1 MTRVGITGHRDLH
14 DPTDALVSAAITKQL
29 GEFGS
34 VHGIS
39 SLAEGA
45 DQIFAEQVLKG
56 GGALTAVIPSA
67 HYGRS
72 FATTAGKAAYRRL
85 RALATEVIELPFPLS
100 VGRGLLGCGAAGR
113 RPRRRALGRVGRT
126 PSARRRRHGAMSSP
140 SPESVACRQPCCGR
154 RVRAG
159 VERDAALAGE
169 RAVKVRAPGSCFP
182 RVR

>member
-1 MTRVGITGHRDLH
+1 MTRVGITGHRDLYN
-14 DPTDALVSAAITKQL
+14 PTYALVSAAITKQI

-85 RALATEVIELPFPLS
+85 RALATEVIELPFRSPS
-100 VGRGLLGCGAAGR
+100 ADAYWAAWQRVVGLADVLLAVWDG
-113 RPRRRALGRVGRT
+113 T
-126 PSARRRRHGAMSSP
+126 PSRGVGGTADV
-140 SPESVACRQPCCGR
+140 VAF
-154 RVRAG
+154 
-159 VERDAALAGE
+159 AGE
-169 RAVKVRAPGSCFP
+169 RGVPTTVLWPPGS
-182 RVR
+182 RRG

>member
-14 DPTDALVSAAITKQL
+14 DPTCGLVSAAIARQL

-45 DQIFAEQVLKG
+45 DQIFAEQVLKA

-72 FATTAGKAAYRRL
+72 FGTTAGKATYRHL
-85 RALATEVIELPFPLS
+85 RAQATEVIELPFRSPS
-100 VGRGLLGCGAAGR
+100 AEAYWAAGQ
-113 RPRRRALGRVGRT
+113 RVVGL
-126 PSARRRRHGAMSSP
+126 ADVLLAAWDGSP
-140 SPESVACRQPCCGR
+140 SGGVGGTADVVAF
-154 RVRAG
+154 
-159 VERDAALAGE
+159 AGE
-169 RAVKVRAPGSCFP
+169 RGVPTTVLWPPGS
-182 RVR
+182 RRG